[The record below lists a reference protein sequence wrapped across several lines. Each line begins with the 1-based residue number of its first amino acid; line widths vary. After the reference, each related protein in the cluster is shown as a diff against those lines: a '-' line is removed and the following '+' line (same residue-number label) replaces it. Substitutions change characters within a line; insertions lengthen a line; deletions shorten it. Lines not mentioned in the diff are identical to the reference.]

1 MSDRARRAGSY
12 GRATGEA
19 LLDELAAESGELAKR
34 WAIALI
40 ESARASELGAIDLAS
55 IASEGPELIE
65 TLLGGETRPGRL
77 ARIAGSDA
85 GELARASEAL
95 RRVLWEAA
103 VEAVP
108 RARSD
113 TRAARR
119 LLETGEEVAVACAQ
133 LLAAELDRAGVERMP
148 EAGGPSAAASPVRTR
163 SGTEQIVIVDERSAS
178 ARQGHGE
185 PAMSGPPAGPEP
197 QSGPPVPL
205 SGPPEPESGPPV
217 PLSDT
222 REPQSDPRE
231 PQSGPPV
238 PWPAEAAPEP
248 LAAPPPFAP
257 SIAARE
263 ARQGPAAWIRSI
275 GGQLRAFE
283 QDHRCFSVLL
293 IEMLEPSA
301 ALDAEAATHA
311 LQERLGQWRGLTLTR
326 EGPGR
331 YWLLAPGA
339 DRAGAESL
347 RDLVSSPRGEARG
360 GPVAVGIALCPE
372 DGSDAAGLAAHADL
386 DLYASRS
393 RSEEGPAG
401 RS

>member
-1 MSDRARRAGSY
+1 MSDRARRAGGY
-12 GRATGEA
+12 GRATGESP
-19 LLDELAAESGELAKR
+19 LEQLASESGELAKR

-40 ESARASELGAIDLAS
+40 ESAGAGELGAIDLAL
-55 IASEGPELIE
+55 IAGEGPELIE
-65 TLLGGETRPGRL
+65 GLLSGEARPGRL
-77 ARIAGSDA
+77 ARIAGA
-85 GELARASEAL
+85 GGGELARACEAL

-108 RARSD
+108 SARSD

-119 LLETGEEVAVACAQ
+119 LLETGEDIAAACAQ
-133 LLAAELDRAGVERMP
+133 LLAAELDRAGAERP
-148 EAGGPSAAASPVRTR
+148 PDAAEPSVPLSPAGAR
-163 SGTEQIVIVDERSAS
+163 SGAEQVVIVDERGAS
-178 ARQGHGE
+178 AQQVRGE
-185 PAMSGPPAGPEP
+185 PARSGQAAEPERP
-197 QSGPPVPL
+197 SGPPVPP
-205 SGPPEPESGPPV
+205 SAQ
-217 PLSDT
+217 T
-222 REPQSDPRE
+222 
-231 PQSGPPV
+231 
-238 PWPAEAAPEP
+238 APEP
-248 LAAPPPFAP
+248 LPPPPALPFAP
-257 SIAARE
+257 SIAARD

-283 QDHRCFSVLL
+283 QDQRPFSVLL
-293 IEMLEPSA
+293 IEMLEPAA
-301 ALDAEAATHA
+301 ALDAEAATRA

-372 DGSDAAGLAAHADL
+372 DGRDAAGLAAHADL

-393 RSEEGPAG
+393 RSEEGRAG